1 MDFIGKEEHH
11 DSAHIILVLIFSI
24 YHDFLLLHASFEKED

>member
-11 DSAHIILVLIFSI
+11 DSAHITLVLISCI